1 MAVTKQCCFMGK
13 GKFWSREF
21 AKKSFPTRFWGNV
34 SQVDLKI
41 DQDKIEQP
49 DFTTSGG
56 GVACSVTRI
65 KSVGFEITANCMSP
79 ENIATGMFS
88 TVRDINSATAIVDEE
103 HVAHKGALV
112 PLNQPI
118 PGTVTVNDKTTPAT
132 VYTAGIDYIV
142 TGAGLFIPD
151 TSTIPAPT
159 LTAGIYA
166 ANILVDYTPG
176 AASIIELL
184 TGSAPQLYGVLD
196 GENEA
201 EGASKVVTKLYH
213 MSFGPTD
220 GFKLLGDTL
229 NSMKLT
235 GQLLPDDSITGAG
248 LSRYGQF
255 ALANLA

>member
-1 MAVTKQCCFMGK
+1 MAVTQHCCFMGK
-13 GKFWSREF
+13 GKFYSREF
-21 AKKSFPTRFWGNV
+21 AKKSFPARFWGNV
-34 SQVDLKI
+34 SQLDLKI

-65 KSVGFEITANCMSP
+65 KSVNFELTANCMSP

-88 TVRDINSATAIVDEE
+88 TIREINAATATTDEE

-112 PLNQPI
+112 ILNNPI

-132 VYTAGIDYIV
+132 VYTAGTDYIV
-142 TGAGLFIPD
+142 TGAGLYIPD

-159 LTAGIYA
+159 LTAGVFA
-166 ANILVDYTPG
+166 SNIVVDYTPG
-176 AASIIELL
+176 NASIIELL
-184 TGSAPQLYGVLD
+184 TGSAPQLFGLLD

-201 EGASKVVTKLYH
+201 EGASKVITKLYH
-213 MSFGPTD
+213 MSFGPAD
-220 GFKLLGDTL
+220 GFKLLGDSL
-229 NSMKLT
+229 NTMKLT
-235 GQLLPDDSITGAG
+235 GQLLPDDSIVGAG